1 VGDGPVSRR
10 LRTFVE
16 REWQQHLLE
25 DQTRGLRLR
34 GAALKLHD
42 KQLPLSARLDRL
54 EAAVRAELK
63 ATGVEPGVPRVA
75 WVGPRPEDCFWKS
88 GPGFDMLDVL
98 EAIEQVRAA
107 LASGSAE
114 AGALAGYVLAGR
126 LGRVGRDIGLQD
138 RHVGAKCREGAP
150 RGGREREP
158 EEEERER
165 WARWRAKAD
174 AMRRDKPTYSENR
187 IAKLIA
193 EAEGASQA
201 TVREVLRGRRGKG

>member
-1 VGDGPVSRR
+1 VSRR
-10 LRTFVE
+10 LRAFAG
-16 REWQQHLLE
+16 REWRQHLLE

-63 ATGVEPGVPRVA
+63 ATGVEPGVSRVA
-75 WVGPRPEDCFWKS
+75 WVGPRPEDCFWRT
-88 GPGFDMLDVL
+88 GPGFDLVDVL

-114 AGALAGYVLAGR
+114 AGVLAGYVLAGS
-126 LGRVGRDIGLQD
+126 LDRVGRGLLVDD
-138 RHVGAKCREGAP
+138 RHIGAKCRESAP
-150 RGGREREP
+150 RGGRERQP
-158 EEEERER
+158 EEEDRER

-174 AMRRDKPTYSENR
+174 AMRRDKSTYSANR

>member
-1 VGDGPVSRR
+1 VSRR
-10 LRTFVE
+10 FRTFVE
-16 REWQQHLLE
+16 RERQQHLLE

-42 KQLPLSARLDRL
+42 EQLPLSARLDRL

-63 ATGVEPGVPRVA
+63 AAGVEPGVSRVA
-75 WVGPRPEDCFWKS
+75 WVGPRPEDCFWQR
-88 GPGFDMLDVL
+88 GPSFDMLDVL

-114 AGALAGYVLAGR
+114 AGVLAGYVLAR
-126 LGRVGRDIGLQD
+126 TLGRVGSDLGLQD

-165 WARWRAKAD
+165 WARWRARAETS
-174 AMRRDKPTYSENR
+174 RRANSTLSENR
-187 IAKLIA
+187 VAELVAK
-193 EAEGASQA
+193 AEGVSKH
-201 TVREVLRGRRGKG
+201 TVRDVLRGRRGRG